1 MCLSFS
7 VLKINN
13 HLCASQ
19 KKNSRSLQGSA
30 RFSQL
35 VEELLKIIDAFELD
49 TGMQCKCHTAP
60 VAMLEGLVGKL
71 DKCLMLLFVNR

>member
-1 MCLSFS
+1 MYLKLIITY
-7 VLKINN
+7 VLLKK
-13 HLCASQ
+13 
-19 KKNSRSLQGSA
+19 KKNSRSLQGST

-49 TGMQCKCHTAP
+49 TGMQCKCRTAP
-60 VAMLEGLVGKL
+60 VAMLEGLAGKL